1 MGERALQARIPLV
14 TPNIRQTGL
23 GAVIGYG
30 TDSREN
36 YRRAALMVDR
46 ILRGA
51 KPAEM
56 PVEQPERFQL
66 IINRR
71 IAKQIGVEV
80 SQVTMLRADRVID

>member
-1 MGERALQARIPLV
+1 MI
-14 TPNIRQTGL
+14 
-23 GAVIGYG
+23 
-30 TDSREN
+30 
-36 YRRAALMVDR
+36 VDR

-66 IINRR
+66 IVNRR
-71 IAKQIGVEV
+71 IARQIGVEV